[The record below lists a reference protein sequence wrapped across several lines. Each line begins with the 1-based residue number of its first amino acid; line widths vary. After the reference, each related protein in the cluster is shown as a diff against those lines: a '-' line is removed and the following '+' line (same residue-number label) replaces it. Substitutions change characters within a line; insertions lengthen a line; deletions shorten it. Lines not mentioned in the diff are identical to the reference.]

1 MSYTVSQS
9 GQRLKTAL
17 KVLMVH
23 PHIPCGLFVEQQLF
37 NISRLSGGF

>member
-9 GQRLKTAL
+9 GQRPKTAL

-23 PHIPCGLFVEQQLF
+23 PHTLCGLFVEQQLF
-37 NISRLSGGF
+37 RISRVSGGF